1 MKIILPKVFTFD
13 IRVINKVELCFRHI
27 NLRAQF
33 TLPIK
38 AELRQVLTVKLE
50 RNVFFT
56 PKLLQD

>member
-1 MKIILPKVFTFD
+1 MKTILPKVFTFD
-13 IRVINKVELCFRHI
+13 IRVINKMELC
-27 NLRAQF
+27 LAQF